1 MRSLSLFNHAC
12 IPDVS
17 FSERR
22 ENIDVAEFHVGWQK
36 SYSRF
41 MKHAEKESKP
51 LEKRDNGKVCAVTAR
66 HPWHTQLHTTPVLLV
81 PTLHVWGNRRAVA
94 THTAALATM
103 GLLAHSAH

>member
-1 MRSLSLFNHAC
+1 MK
-12 IPDVS
+12 DV
-17 FSERR
+17 R
-22 ENIDVAEFHVGWQK
+22 ILTFHVGRQK

-51 LEKRDNGKVCAVTAR
+51 LEKTDNGKVCAVTAR
-66 HPWHTQLHTTPVLLV
+66 HPWHTQLHTTPGLLV
-81 PTLHVWGNRRAVA
+81 PTLQVWANRRAVS